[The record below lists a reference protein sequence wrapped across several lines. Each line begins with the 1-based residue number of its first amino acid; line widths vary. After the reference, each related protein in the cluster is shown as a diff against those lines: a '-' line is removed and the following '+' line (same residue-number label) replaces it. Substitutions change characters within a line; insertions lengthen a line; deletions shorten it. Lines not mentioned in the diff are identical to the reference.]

1 MTYDEVFTHDGIRKV
16 PSEQQQASLLLC
28 DAMLLQGDH
37 VVSNALQATFN
48 ATLDGPMPNATGP
61 NSTWTSY
68 TLTFD
73 GTCGSDYLTN
83 YGQNGPVGYGL
94 SLLDNTGIRSNYVNV
109 SAAAMVNTTAAMAP
123 ASAIASGTT
132 G

>member
-1 MTYDEVFTHDGIRKV
+1 MT
-16 PSEQQQASLLLC
+16 ASRSYPYSPVQHRPCPGVASGTLVQSP
-28 DAMLLQGDH
+28 DA
-37 VVSNALQATFN
+37 VWCALQATFN

-73 GTCGSDYLTN
+73 GECASNYLTN

-94 SLLDNTGIRSNYVNV
+94 SLLDNTGIRSNFVNT
-109 SAAAMVNTTAAMAP
+109 SATAMVNTTDAMAP
-123 ASAIASGTT
+123 ASAIGTA

>member
-1 MTYDEVFTHDGIRKV
+1 M
-16 PSEQQQASLLLC
+16 
-28 DAMLLQGDH
+28 
-37 VVSNALQATFN
+37 SNALQATFN

-73 GTCGSDYLTN
+73 GTCASDYLTN
-83 YGQNGPVGYGL
+83 YGQNGPVGQGL
-94 SLLDNTGIRSNYVNV
+94 SLLDNTGFRSNYVNV

-123 ASAIASGTT
+123 ASAIGTA